1 MRHAAGKLF
10 FGIKHFE
17 PRNSIVRQRR
27 KGYNIEVM
35 KKNVSLRITST
46 QYSENLSPHGEAFL
60 RELEK
65 EDSLEILTE
74 GTMYQ
79 KNDARYI
86 SYEESEEAGLEN
98 THTLVRLDDESIRIR
113 RYGTDAED
121 EGMDMTLEPGILN
134 ITRYQI
140 PMMSSVNLEVY
151 TNKLEQDLDEEGY
164 GKISVDY
171 KIKFD
176 QYFSRRNILEIEVM
190 PS

>member
-1 MRHAAGKLF
+1 
-10 FGIKHFE
+10 
-17 PRNSIVRQRR
+17 
-27 KGYNIEVM
+27 M
-35 KKNVSLRITST
+35 KKNVNLRITST
-46 QYSENLSPHGEAFL
+46 QYSENLNPHGEAFL

-65 EDSLEILTE
+65 EDSLEIRTE

-79 KNDARYI
+79 KNNARYI

-98 THTLVRLDDESIRIR
+98 IHTLVKIDEERIRIR
-113 RYGTDAED
+113 RYGTDDAD
-121 EGMDMTLEPGILN
+121 DGMDMTLEPGILN

-140 PMMSSVNLEVY
+140 PKMASVNLEVY

>member
-1 MRHAAGKLF
+1 
-10 FGIKHFE
+10 
-17 PRNSIVRQRR
+17 
-27 KGYNIEVM
+27 M
-35 KKNVSLRITST
+35 KKNVNLKITST
-46 QYSENLSPHGEAFL
+46 QYSESLRPSGEAFL

-79 KNDARYI
+79 KNNARYI
-86 SYEESEEAGLEN
+86 SYEESEEAGLED
-98 THTLVRLDDESIRIR
+98 TRTLVKLSDGQIRIR
-113 RYGTDAED
+113 RYGRGDSD
-121 EGMDMTLEPGILN
+121 DGMDMTLEPGILN

-140 PMMSSVNLEVY
+140 PKMTAVSLEVY
-151 TNKLEQDLDEEGY
+151 TNSLKEELDEEGY

-176 QYFSRRNILEIEVM
+176 RFFSRRNILEIEVM

>member
-1 MRHAAGKLF
+1 
-10 FGIKHFE
+10 
-17 PRNSIVRQRR
+17 
-27 KGYNIEVM
+27 M
-35 KKNVSLRITST
+35 KKNVNLRITST
-46 QYSENLSPHGEAFL
+46 QYSENLIPSGEAFL

-65 EDSLEILTE
+65 EDSLEIFTE

-86 SYEESEEAGLEN
+86 SYEECQEAGLEDMR
-98 THTLVRLDDESIRIR
+98 TLVRLDDNCIRIR
-113 RYGTDAED
+113 RYGTGDD
-121 EGMDMTLEPGILN
+121 DDGMDMTLEPGILN

-140 PMMSSVNLEVY
+140 PMMASVNLEVY

-176 QYFSRRNILEIEVM
+176 QFFSRRNILEIEVM